1 MTLRSSAWRAIGG
14 GLIAGAFH
22 GAMAAA
28 LTVTVSGRG
37 GVVVE
42 DAAVYLE
49 PLDGKAPGLKP
60 RAVEIEQKD

>member
-49 PLDGKAPGLKP
+49 IG
-60 RAVEIEQKD
+60 RAHV